1 MKPEGGY
8 EGRGRGRGLEDPN
21 TLVGAVYQEL
31 VLW

>member
-1 MKPEGGY
+1 MRPKGGY
-8 EGRGRGRGLEDPN
+8 EGRGRGLEDPN